1 MEVRLGPHLFV
12 FPGTQLT
19 EVGKWCKIDKNC
31 GEGIG
36 LAQYRILMTSDIHCT
51 DLEDWYG
58 VSDHDRMEHWLEAVY
73 REHEK
78 QPFDLI
84 LIPGDISLDY
94 HAEKTP
100 FDKGYS
106 TAWQFMKM
114 YAARLPKGVPVIVGA
129 GNHEQFPE
137 ETWHKITG
145 NPRQCHAV
153 VGNHTFVM
161 LDGFREAL
169 LTTYDSSNCYSTMD
183 TAYVRQLLDKYPE
196 NHMWLVSHWFQP
208 EAETEEFRR
217 LVSSENRI
225 RGLFMGHTHEHQ
237 LIPLGPEWGNKVIA
251 QTGNFSY
258 TMSGA
263 DTGGFWGFRDLVIE
277 ENKAVSRYIMADSDV
292 VLEEG
297 RVHFDGRIS
306 QVLEYTL

>member
-1 MEVRLGPHLFV
+1 MP
-12 FPGTQLT
+12 
-19 EVGKWCKIDKNC
+19 K
-31 GEGIG
+31 
-36 LAQYRILMTSDIHCT
+36 YRILLTSDIHCT

-58 VSDHDRMEHWLEAVY
+58 ISDNARMEHWVNSILE
-73 REHEK
+73 EHKK

-114 YAARLPKGVPVIVGA
+114 YASRLPAGVPVLVGA
-129 GNHEQFPE
+129 GNHEQFPG
-137 ETWHKITG
+137 ETWEKITG

-169 LTTYDSSNCYSTMD
+169 LPTYDSADVYSTMD
-183 TAYVRQLLDKYPE
+183 TDYIRQLLETYPE
-196 NHMWLVSHWFQP
+196 NHMWLVSHWFEP
-208 EAETEEFRR
+208 EGETEEFRR
-217 LVSSENRI
+217 LVAEENRI
-225 RGLFMGHTHEHQ
+225 RGLFMGHSHEHQ
-237 LIPLGPEWGNKVIA
+237 LIHLGKNWGGKVIA

-263 DTGGFWGFRDLVIE
+263 HTGGFWGFRDLILE
-277 ENKAVSRYIMADSDV
+277 EEKAVTRYLMVDSNV
-292 VLEEG
+292 VLEDG
-297 RVHFDGRIS
+297 PVHFGPCIS
-306 QVLEYTL
+306 EIWEYTL

>member
-1 MEVRLGPHLFV
+1 MP
-12 FPGTQLT
+12 
-19 EVGKWCKIDKNC
+19 N
-31 GEGIG
+31 
-36 LAQYRILMTSDIHCT
+36 YRILITSDIHCT

-58 VSDHDRMEHWLEAVY
+58 VSDHDRMEHWLEAIH

-94 HAEKTP
+94 HADRTP

-106 TAWQFMKM
+106 TAWQFMRM
-114 YAARLPKGVPVIVGA
+114 YASRLPEGVPVLVGA

-137 ETWHKITG
+137 ETWCKITG

-169 LTTYDSSNCYSTMD
+169 LPTYDSADLYSPMD
-183 TAYVRQLLDKYPE
+183 VNYIRQLLEQYPD
-196 NHMWLVSHWFQP
+196 NHMWLLSHWF
-208 EAETEEFRR
+208 ETGEETESFRS
-217 LVSSENRI
+217 LVAQEKRI
-225 RGLFMGHTHEHQ
+225 RGLFMGHSHEHQ
-237 LIPLGPEWGNKVIA
+237 LIFPGPEWGDKVIA

-263 DTGGFWGFRDLVIE
+263 DTGGFWGFRDLLIE
-277 ENKAVSRYIMADSDV
+277 ENQAVSRYIMVDSDV
-292 VLEEG
+292 ILDGVP
-297 RVHFDGRIS
+297 VHFDGRIS
-306 QVLEYTL
+306 EIQEYTL